1 MATTLSSNLTLPV
14 SPAAAYEMVTD
25 PAYLEA
31 VAIATG
37 GNNVEVSVTPTDDGG
52 AVMVS
57 RRSLPADLPSY
68 AKAVVGDT
76 LRLTEIRSFGAA
88 AADGSRHGRVSVTIE
103 GAPITIEGPLELR
116 PTADGSIVLIS
127 ADIKAAIPF
136 VGGKLEQFA
145 LEQMQRF
152 LRREQTL
159 ALERLA

>member
-1 MATTLSSNLTLPV
+1 M
-14 SPAAAYEMVTD
+14 
-25 PAYLEA
+25 
-31 VAIATG
+31 
-37 GNNVEVSVTPTDDGG
+37 
-52 AVMVS
+52 MVS

-76 LRLTEIRSFGAA
+76 LRLTETRSLGAA
-88 AADGSRHGRVSVTIE
+88 AADGSRDGRVSVTIE